1 MELYL
6 GNPKKDINKK
16 AYDYLMARNT
26 EIEGKLNAH
35 LEWNREDSIK
45 SSKIFI
51 QMNEVSISDERD

>member
-1 MELYL
+1 
-6 GNPKKDINKK
+6 
-16 AYDYLMARNT
+16 MARNT